1 MKQLKL
7 EVAGMSCGHCVN
19 AVREALISVPG
30 VKVENVSI
38 GSATVAFDEAKVTVG
53 DLVDAVSD
61 AGYEASEAA

>member
-1 MKQLKL
+1 MRQLKL

-38 GSATVAFDEAKVTVG
+38 GSATVAFDEAKTTVG
-53 DLVDAVSD
+53 NLVDAVAD